1 MQSMSMEMRSQDDT
15 GEERVNIV
23 IDFSH
28 PKRAQKKIYWLDR
41 DKVLKG
47 KSGIGLAAGRRIFCS
62 RCWR

>member
-28 PKRAQKKIYWLDR
+28 PQKGAEKDL
-41 DKVLKG
+41 
-47 KSGIGLAAGRRIFCS
+47 LA
-62 RCWR
+62 